1 MTPFR
6 VARNWSLQLKSK
18 PFDEVVGIEFGEQ
31 HEDGVTLRLTLRDEH
46 LNTAGVVHG
55 GVTFTLA
62 DSAVGHA
69 VTRIV
74 GERCTTAE
82 LKINFLKPATEGVLT
97 ARSRILRKGRRL
109 VVARAEVHC
118 GDAHIA
124 EVLTTFAVLD

>member
-1 MTPFR
+1 MANEF
-6 VARNWSLQLKSK
+6 NKL
-18 PFDEVVGIEFGEQ
+18 VGIEFVAQ
-31 HEDGVTLRLTLRDEH
+31 HEDGVTLRIPLREEH
-46 LNTAGVVHG
+46 MNGAGVVHG

-74 GERCTTAE
+74 GKRCTTAE
-82 LKINFLKPATEGVLT
+82 LKINYLKPATKGVLT

-109 VVARAEVHC
+109 VVARVEVHC

-124 EVLTTFAVLD
+124 EVLTTFAILD

>member
-1 MTPFR
+1 M
-6 VARNWSLQLKSK
+6 QLKSN
-18 PFDEVVGIEFGEQ
+18 PFNEVVGIEFGEQ
-31 HEDGVTLRLTLRDEH
+31 HEDGVTLHLKLRDEH
-46 LNTAGVVHG
+46 LNSAGVVHG

-62 DSAVGHA
+62 DSAVGYA

-74 GERCTTAE
+74 GKRCTTAE
-82 LKINFLKPATEGVLT
+82 LKINFLKPATQGVLT

-118 GDAHIA
+118 GGAHIA